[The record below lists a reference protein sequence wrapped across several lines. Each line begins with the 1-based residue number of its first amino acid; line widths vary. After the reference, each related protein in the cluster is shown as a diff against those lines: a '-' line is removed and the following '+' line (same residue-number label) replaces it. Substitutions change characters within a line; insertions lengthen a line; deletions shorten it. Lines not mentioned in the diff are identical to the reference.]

1 MKIIKLSDELF
12 DVFMLVQNNIES
24 NLWGMLKNYDQLWN
38 WDIFSQQLITF
49 YTKIF
54 GVFASLLVWTMKLL
68 TLFFCFNFFFN
79 LIYL

>member
-49 YTKIF
+49 YLEF
-54 GVFASLLVWTMKLL
+54 LLHYSYEQWSFWLC
-68 TLFFCFNFFFN
+68 FFVLNFF
-79 LIYL
+79 L

>member
-12 DVFMLVQNNIES
+12 DMFMLVQNNKES

-38 WDIFSQQLITF
+38 WDIFSEQLIIF
-49 YTKIF
+49 YIKIF

-68 TLFFCFNFFFN
+68 TLFFYFKIFY
-79 LIYL
+79 LI

>member
-54 GVFASLLVWTMKLL
+54 GVFASLLEWTMKLL
-68 TLFFCFNFFFN
+68 TLFFCFKIFS
-79 LIYL
+79 LI